1 MRTYC
6 HEIGHK
12 VDTDNSVNG
21 TRFSEYT
28 WWTDAMAKDKKVSG
42 QKSVTVYGENAN
54 SEDFAESMAEF
65 VKDPDAFRKKFP
77 NRAKIIDIFLR

>member
-1 MRTYC
+1 
-6 HEIGHK
+6 
-12 VDTDNSVNG
+12 
-21 TRFSEYT
+21 
-28 WWTDAMAKDKKVSG
+28 MAKDKKVSG